1 MNFGKMPSKQ
11 NKALVV
17 ANGELHLDYLQK
29 IVTSYNLV
37 ICADG
42 AAEKLKAIGAVPDVL
57 VGDFDSI
64 QSEVLDYFAQKSVK
78 QIVLEPEKDFSDTH
92 VAVEL
97 AMDRGYQEIDIVGGF
112 GGRWDHS
119 IANFNL
125 LYYGYSKKLKR
136 KNGDDAQKNRSTPPK
151 IISEIEITKEKC
163 GNVQCAKETN
173 EEETIFKKNITNDKY
188 FDAQNFQDRSCTW
201 GNFKI
206 RLISENNIAEIFGV
220 GEHDLLANFEEYWSC
235 FAIFEDATISIQNMK
250 YPLAHKKILRGESI
264 GLSNEFLQG
273 DGKLIV
279 EQGSVVVI
287 RSNKD

>member
-1 MNFGKMPSKQ
+1 MNFEKMPSKR
-11 NKALVV
+11 NRALVV

-125 LYYGYSKKLKR
+125 LYYGYSAQSKVENENATPIDNFNGEEKIKNMEHTEVKLGNAQRIEKK
-136 KNGDDAQKNRSTPPK
+136 S
-151 IISEIEITKEKC
+151 
-163 GNVQCAKETN
+163 
-173 EEETIFKKNITNDKY
+173 
-188 FDAQNFQDRSCTW
+188 FDAQNFQDRCCTW